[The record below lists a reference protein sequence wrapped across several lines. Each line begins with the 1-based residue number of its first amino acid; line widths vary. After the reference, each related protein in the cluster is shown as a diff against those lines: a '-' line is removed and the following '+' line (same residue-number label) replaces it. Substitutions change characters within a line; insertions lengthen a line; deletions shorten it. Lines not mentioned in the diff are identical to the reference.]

1 MKTSI
6 IIITFN
12 GRNRLPRLLLSI
24 NEIKKMEFEVI
35 IVDDGSSINPL
46 ETISSLPLNYSWKLI
61 NQENRG
67 RAGAKN
73 CGASAAKYDLLWF
86 IDDDMRI
93 QGDSLS
99 HFIDHHQAYENT
111 VCVGTT
117 FEEVLKESSDIQK
130 YRWYLSEIWQVA
142 LEKLSNP
149 LSRTDLF
156 LASANFTIR
165 KKMFEE
171 MGGFCDGLRDA
182 EDLDLAFRLYLA
194 QIPIYYNLKA
204 VGYHMDKITCRSYVI
219 RNRQYISGYKI
230 LRDKNPEYLQ
240 INSRLVVKEVSK
252 NRRRILNIISLPIFV
267 YLIDNFNV
275 FLVLPK
281 QIRYRFYEFLILG
294 LGRVFVD
301 RKLYN

>member
-1 MKTSI
+1 
-6 IIITFN
+6 
-12 GRNRLPRLLLSI
+12 
-24 NEIKKMEFEVI
+24 
-35 IVDDGSSINPL
+35 
-46 ETISSLPLNYSWKLI
+46 
-61 NQENRG
+61 
-67 RAGAKN
+67 
-73 CGASAAKYDLLWF
+73 
-86 IDDDMRI
+86 
-93 QGDSLS
+93 
-99 HFIDHHQAYENT
+99 
-111 VCVGTT
+111 
-117 FEEVLKESSDIQK
+117 
-130 YRWYLSEIWQVA
+130 